1 MLYPNN
7 EFLQSILYNKNISKT
22 LKTVNIQN
30 LAQNTILTIKT
41 KKNKFTFQSIVK
53 FEYCII
59 RLFHLINP
67 KNDDIKSQMM
77 KEAIVS
83 NPDKCIRED

>member
-7 EFLQSILYNKNISKT
+7 EFLKSILYFKKISKT
-22 LKTVNIQN
+22 LKTVNN
-30 LAQNTILTIKT
+30 LAQKYYSDQYNL
-41 KKNKFTFQSIVK
+41 KKIKFTFQSIVK

-59 RLFHLINP
+59 LPFHVINP

-83 NPDKCIRED
+83 YPDKCIRED